1 MSEFFLLNAINFRQ
15 KFLRC
20 KDKGVEFFYAFET
33 FFDAITLGTID
44 FDTRTL
50 GASIIVINILEIDSY
65 EYTARNNILG
75 VTSKHTIKSG
85 MRRGTKNRNWFDR
98 YFDVFVVNPLF
109 PKYPFFSEIFTF
121 CEISTFSCE
130 IPLCIHF
137 L

>member
-1 MSEFFLLNAINFRQ
+1 MWIDEKRRFEWILLNAINFRQ

-50 GASIIVINILEIDSY
+50 GASIIVINILEIDTN

-75 VTSKHTIKSG
+75 VTSKHMIRSG
-85 MRRGTKNRNWFDR
+85 MREG
-98 YFDVFVVNPLF
+98 
-109 PKYPFFSEIFTF
+109 S
-121 CEISTFSCE
+121 
-130 IPLCIHF
+130 
-137 L
+137 

>member
-1 MSEFFLLNAINFRQ
+1 MLNAINFRQ

-50 GASIIVINILEIDSY
+50 GASIIVINILEIDTN

-75 VTSKHTIKSG
+75 VTSKHMIKSG
-85 MRRGTKNRNWFDR
+85 MSRVGTNFWLKIGKIFLGNLFQILKKP
-98 YFDVFVVNPLF
+98 FDVKRSSES
-109 PKYPFFSEIFTF
+109 KYAILMSVSRREVHEF
-121 CEISTFSCE
+121 
-130 IPLCIHF
+130 
-137 L
+137 

>member
-44 FDTRTL
+44 FDTSTL

-98 YFDVFVVNPLF
+98 YFDVFVVKYPLF
-109 PKYPFFSEIFTF
+109 FKISIF
-121 CEISTFSCE
+121 
-130 IPLCIHF
+130 L
-137 L
+137 